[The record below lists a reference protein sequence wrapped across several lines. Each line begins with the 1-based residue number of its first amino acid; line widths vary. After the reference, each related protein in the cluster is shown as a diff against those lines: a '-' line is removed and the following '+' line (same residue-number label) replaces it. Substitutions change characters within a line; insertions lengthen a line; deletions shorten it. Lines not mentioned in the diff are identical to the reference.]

1 MKKILAI
8 FDGTKYSPSTTHYAI
23 EMASNQQAMLVGV
36 FISDMRFGNFTYSYA
51 WDQPFVDFAAV
62 ETSQQADMEKI
73 KLNISLFN
81 RACDEKG
88 VHHKVHLDKG
98 VPVQEVIRES
108 VFADMLIID
117 TQTSFFS
124 LAESMPGT
132 FLKDILADAYCPVLV
147 VPQDYS
153 VYDKVILCY
162 DGSPSSAYAAKQ
174 FSYLLP
180 ELAKLPV
187 TLVSVNTT
195 STHHV
200 EGGSSLKELMSQHYP
215 GITYEVL
222 NGTPEEKL
230 YSYLKENGAN
240 SIVLMGAYGRSA
252 LARIFQQS
260 MSTRII
266 KDLNLPV
273 FITHQ

>member
-8 FDGTKYSPSTTHYAI
+8 FDGTKYSPSTTRYAI
-23 EMASNQQAMLVGV
+23 EMASYQQAMLVGV

-124 LAESMPGT
+124 LAETMPGT

-230 YSYLKENGAN
+230 YTYLKENGAN
-240 SIVLMGAYGRSA
+240 SLVIMGAYGRSA